1 MESKTLLLVL
11 AGFGVAAYV
20 AYQLGKGG
28 AGESKP
34 ASGSEP
40 SQKALDDPV
49 PLPSS
54 GLDEGGGNL
63 FPGLSGMDQATLC
76 RLAPSVCAWRIP
88 RPLPV
93 APML

>member
-1 MESKTLLLVL
+1 MESKTLLLALV
-11 AGFGVAAYV
+11 GFGVAAYV
-20 AYQLGKGG
+20 AYQLGKGS

-34 ASGSEP
+34 SSEP
-40 SQKALDDPV
+40 SQNAPAQ
-49 PLPSS
+49 PSPPPSS
-54 GLDEGGGNL
+54 GLEGGVNL
-63 FPGLSGMDQATLC
+63 FPGLSGMDESVLC

>member
-1 MESKTLLLVL
+1 MESKTLLLALV
-11 AGFGVAAYV
+11 GFGVAAYV

-28 AGESKP
+28 AGGP
-34 ASGSEP
+34 QP
-40 SQKALDDPV
+40 SQNAPAQ
-49 PLPSS
+49 PSPPPSS
-54 GLDEGGGNL
+54 GLEEGGKNL
-63 FPGLSGMDQATLC
+63 FPGLSGMDEATLC

>member
-1 MESKTLLLVL
+1 MESKTLLLALV
-11 AGFGVAAYV
+11 GFGVAAYV

-28 AGESKP
+28 AG
-34 ASGSEP
+34 GSQP
-40 SQKALDDPV
+40 SQNAPAQ
-49 PLPSS
+49 PSPPPSS
-54 GLDEGGGNL
+54 GLEGSGNL

>member
-1 MESKTLLLVL
+1 MESKTLLLALV
-11 AGFGVAAYV
+11 GFGVAAYV

-28 AGESKP
+28 AGESQ
-34 ASGSEP
+34 P
-40 SQKALDDPV
+40 SQDAPAQ
-49 PLPSS
+49 PSPPPSS
-54 GLDEGGGNL
+54 GPDEGLDEGGGNL
-63 FPGLSGMDQATLC
+63 FPGLSGMDESVLC

>member
-1 MESKTLLLVL
+1 MESKTLLLALV
-11 AGFGVAAYV
+11 GFGVAAYV

-34 ASGSEP
+34 SQDAPAQP
-40 SQKALDDPV
+40 SP
-49 PLPSS
+49 PPSS
-54 GLDEGGGNL
+54 DLDEGGGNL
-63 FPGLSGMDQATLC
+63 FPGLAGMDESVLC

>member
-1 MESKTLLLVL
+1 MESKTLLLAL
-11 AGFGVAAYV
+11 LGFGVAAYV

-34 ASGSEP
+34 SQDAPAQP
-40 SQKALDDPV
+40 SP
-49 PLPSS
+49 PPSS
-54 GLDEGGGNL
+54 GLEEGGKNL
-63 FPGLSGMDQATLC
+63 FPGLSGMDESVLC

>member
-1 MESKTLLLVL
+1 MESKTLLLALV
-11 AGFGVAAYV
+11 GFGVAAYV

-34 ASGSEP
+34 SSEP
-40 SQKALDDPV
+40 SQNAPAQ
-49 PLPSS
+49 PSPPPSS
-54 GLDEGGGNL
+54 GLEGGGNL
-63 FPGLSGMDQATLC
+63 FPGLSGMDEATLC